1 MIKDY
6 KKKSF
11 EADLS
16 LKFAPKTDAMQI
28 KFRALSLSHKTAPV
42 QIRELIALD
51 DQAIHSILIKL
62 KEFFSLGD
70 ALILS
75 TCNRTEVYYSHDLDL
90 STEIIK
96 LIGLEKGMTDVV
108 DYFDYFEIFND
119 DKSAI
124 NHLFRVS
131 MGLEAQVVGDIQISN
146 QVKRAYQAAAD
157 LDMAG
162 PFLHRLMHTV
172 FFTNKRIV
180 QETSFR
186 DGAAS
191 LSYAAIELI
200 ESLTSNTY
208 QPRVL
213 LIGVGEIG
221 EDVAKNMVYLPDAKV
236 KITNRTQSKAE
247 AIAAELGF
255 EVVPFDDCL
264 DAMKEADVIVSSI
277 QRSEPFITKKLISDF
292 EIQSYKL
299 LVDLSVPRSI
309 ETTVED
315 IPGVILYNVDN
326 IRSKAT
332 EALDKRLAAIPRVE
346 EIIEE
351 TIEEF
356 SGWKKEMLVSP
367 TINKLKQSLEQI
379 RQEELARFMKNASE
393 EEFAVIDK
401 ITKSMMQKVL
411 KVPVVQLR
419 AACKRDEAEE
429 MIEFISDLFD
439 LNQEKTEN

>member
-1 MIKDY
+1 MNN
-6 KKKSF
+6 
-11 EADLS
+11 
-16 LKFAPKTDAMQI
+16 
-28 KFRALSLSHKTAPV
+28 KFRAISISHKNAPV
-42 QIRELIALD
+42 QIREIISLD
-51 DQAIHSILIKL
+51 DQAIERIILKI

-75 TCNRTEVYYSHDLDL
+75 TCNRTEIYYSHELDL

-96 LIGLEKGMTDVV
+96 LVGLEKGLADIIN
-108 DYFDYFEIFND
+108 YLEYFEIFND
-119 DKSAI
+119 DKPAI
-124 NHLFRVS
+124 THLFRVA
-131 MGLEAQVVGDIQISN
+131 MGLEAQVIGDIQISN
-146 QVKRAYQAAAD
+146 QVKRSYQLAAD
-157 LDMAG
+157 LDTAG

-172 FFTNKRIV
+172 FFTNKRTV

-221 EDVAKNMVYLPDAKV
+221 EDVAKNMVYLPDAIVKV
-236 KITNRTQSKAE
+236 TNRTFSKAE

-255 EVVPFDDCL
+255 EAVPFESCIE
-264 DAMKEADVIVSSI
+264 AMSEADVIVSSI
-277 QRSEPFITKKLISDF
+277 QKNDPFITKELVKQF

-299 LVDLSVPRSI
+299 FVDLSVPRSI
-309 ETTVED
+309 ETSIED
-315 IPGVILYNVDN
+315 LPGVILYNVDN
-326 IRSKAT
+326 IRSKT
-332 EALDKRLAAIPRVE
+332 SEALKKRLSAVPTVE
-346 EIIEE
+346 KIIEQS
-351 TIEEF
+351 IEEF
-356 SGWKKEMLVSP
+356 YEWKKEMMVSP

-379 RQEELARFMKNASE
+379 RQEELSRYLKNADPKE
-393 EEFAVIDK
+393 YAVIDK

-429 MIEFISDLFD
+429 MIDFISDLFD
-439 LNQEKTEN
+439 LDQAKTSS

>member
-1 MIKDY
+1 
-6 KKKSF
+6 
-11 EADLS
+11 
-16 LKFAPKTDAMQI
+16 MQN

-51 DQAIHSILIKL
+51 DQSIHSILLKL
-62 KEFFSLGD
+62 KEFFSLQD

-75 TCNRTEVYYSHDLDL
+75 TCNRTEVYYSHELEL

-96 LIGLEKGMTDVV
+96 LIGLEKGMMDVV
-108 DYFDYFEIFND
+108 NYIDYFEIFSED
-119 DKSAI
+119 HSAI

-146 QVKRAYQAAAD
+146 QVKRAYQASAD

-180 QETSFR
+180 QETAFR

-191 LSYAAIELI
+191 LSYASIELI

-208 QPRVL
+208 QPRIL

-221 EDVAKNMVYLPDAKV
+221 EDVAKNMVYLPEAKV

-255 EVVPFDDCL
+255 EVVPFENCFE
-264 DAMKEADVIVSSI
+264 AMQEADVIVSSI
-277 QRSEPFITKKLISDF
+277 HRSEPFITKKMVSQF

-315 IPGVILYNVDN
+315 VPGVILYNVDN
-326 IRSKAT
+326 IKSKAS
-332 EALDKRLAAIPRVE
+332 EALEKRLASVPQVE
-346 EIIEE
+346 NIIEE
-351 TIEEF
+351 TIHEF
-356 SGWKKEMLVSP
+356 SSWKKEMMVSP

-379 RQEELARFMKNASE
+379 RQEELARFLKNSTA
-393 EEFAVIDK
+393 EEFAVVDK

-411 KVPVVQLR
+411 KVPVVQLK

-439 LNQEKTEN
+439 LDRVQEEK